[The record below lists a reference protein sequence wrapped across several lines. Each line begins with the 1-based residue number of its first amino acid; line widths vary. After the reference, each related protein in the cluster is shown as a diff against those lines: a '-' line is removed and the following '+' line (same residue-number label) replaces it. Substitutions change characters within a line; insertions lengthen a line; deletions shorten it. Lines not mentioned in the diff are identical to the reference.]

1 MSSKQNRH
9 AIRIEFLKK
18 KHEKMLSWLH
28 KEMLGEERTKNSDP
42 QVPQVEEERAGESL
56 DLNAT
61 EENGSIATRTRSK
74 TNSPNQDV

>member
-1 MSSKQNRH
+1 MSSKQNR
-9 AIRIEFLKK
+9 
-18 KHEKMLSWLH
+18 HEKMLSWLH

-42 QVPQVEEERAGESL
+42 QVEEKHAEESL